1 MPAERDPPMSARFVF
16 AAALALCVLPS
27 SVSPARAADLH
38 ADPRNLQPKDLFDL
52 EWADAPSISPDG
64 RRIVYQRKFFDIMKD
79 RRRSNLWLIEADSGK
94 QRPLTS
100 GAYGDGAA
108 VWSPSGDRIAWVS

>member
-1 MPAERDPPMSARFVF
+1 MSARFVF

-52 EWADAPSISPDG
+52 EWADAPSMSPDG
-64 RRIVYQRKFFDIMKD
+64 
-79 RRRSNLWLIEADSGK
+79 
-94 QRPLTS
+94 
-100 GAYGDGAA
+100 
-108 VWSPSGDRIAWVS
+108 